1 MTSITAYV
9 NIIIPSHAGVL
20 AKTESNR
27 ERSDLIEKQSENRRC
42 FTIIWSLDSGQRNCF
57 SFADDFNALLLN
69 SFFCRGSQINSV
81 GFSGVLS
88 ELAVLYFSDSEVRH
102 WQANDTSLGGDPQSP
117 KKGGDRHLK
126 RTRSHQVSFR
136 LSDKEYALLQER
148 LTASQLSLTK
158 FFIETISKGKVI
170 VINDFVPLLS
180 EMKRQ
185 GVNLNQL
192 VRRVNQFSPVSEQ
205 EILVTLQ
212 QCQNTYRRLYELSE
226 QLGA

>member
-1 MTSITAYV
+1 MTEYD
-9 NIIIPSHAGVL
+9 
-20 AKTESNR
+20 R
-27 ERSDLIEKQSENRRC
+27 ERSDLIEQISKNRRC
-42 FTIIWSLDSGQRNCF
+42 FTIIWSLDSHQRNFF
-57 SFADDFNALLLN
+57 SFADDFNVLLVN
-69 SFFCRGSQINSV
+69 SFFCRGSQLNSV

-102 WQANDTSLGGDPQSP
+102 WQANDTSLRGDPQAP
-117 KKGGDRHLK
+117 KEGGESHLK

-136 LSDKEYALLQER
+136 LNDKEYALLQGK
-148 LTASQLSLTK
+148 LAASGMSLTE

-170 VINDFVPLLS
+170 VISDFVPLLS
-180 EMKRQ
+180 ELKRQ

-192 VRRVNQFSPVSEQ
+192 TRRINQFSPTTEQ
-205 EILVTLQ
+205 EIITTLQ

>member
-1 MTSITAYV
+1 M
-9 NIIIPSHAGVL
+9 
-20 AKTESNR
+20 
-27 ERSDLIEKQSENRRC
+27 
-42 FTIIWSLDSGQRNCF
+42 
-57 SFADDFNALLLN
+57 
-69 SFFCRGSQINSV
+69 
-81 GFSGVLS
+81 
-88 ELAVLYFSDSEVRH
+88 
-102 WQANDTSLGGDPQSP
+102 
-117 KKGGDRHLK
+117 K

-136 LSDKEYALLQER
+136 LNDKEYALLQGK
-148 LTASQLSLTK
+148 LAASGKSLTE